1 MQEARAVQL
10 HLDGLKHLNEGNL
23 GSAKDSFGA
32 LLKSPFIT
40 DSRAKHVGDPEVSA
54 FLVEGA
60 VVTLCWCPVYPGA
73 TDYEVSIQI
82 IHEPLNPYLIFNF

>member
-10 HLDGLKHLNEGNL
+10 HLDGLKHLNEGDL
-23 GSAKDSFGA
+23 SSAKDSFLA

-40 DSRAKHVGDPEVSA
+40 DSRAKHIGDPEVSA

-60 VVTLCWCPVYPGA
+60 VVTLCWCPLYPGV
-73 TDYEVSIQI
+73 TDNAFICTCIRVIANDGQGVRV
-82 IHEPLNPYLIFNF
+82 

>member
-60 VVTLCWCPVYPGA
+60 VGTLCWCPVYPGA
-73 TDYEVSIQI
+73 TDNTFICSYMC
-82 IHEPLNPYLIFNF
+82 